1 MSDFSFFPLVSIVIP
16 VFNGGDYLTEAIE
29 SALAQK
35 YRNIEILVINDGSS
49 DDGCTEKIARGYSSK
64 IKYFFKENGGTASA
78 LNYGIDKMQGDY
90 FSWLSHDDI
99 YAPEKI
105 EEQVRYLSEIDES
118 KRTSVIVYSDFS
130 VFSKSIEQSVPIVSE
145 KVSPDD
151 FQFWLAKD
159 SNLHGCT
166 LLIPKQLLLN
176 FGGFDESLST
186 TQDYDLWFRLARANH
201 FHQIQKNYV
210 YSRIHH
216 NQNSVIL
223 QDVAKNECKKLYSE
237 FVVEIERG
245 NSNKACKQDFFVN
258 YLLLTISMLKRGFY
272 RAAYLS
278 LEHTLR
284 SFSHSSWLSKLL
296 AIKIIVTE
304 LMLYPIRTVV
314 RRLPRVFRSRLKNIF
329 GLN

>member
-1 MSDFSFFPLVSIVIP
+1 MSDFNFFPLVSIIIP
-16 VFNGGDYLTEAIE
+16 VFNGCDYLSEAIE

-49 DDGCTEKIARGYSSK
+49 DNGCSEKIARGYGGK

-118 KRTSVIVYSDFS
+118 KRTTVIMYSDFS
-130 VFSKSIEQSVPIVSE
+130 VFSKSIKQSVPIVTE
-145 KVSPDD
+145 KVSPDN

-166 LLIPKQLLLN
+166 LLIPKRLLLN
-176 FGGFDESLST
+176 SGGFNESLST
-186 TQDYDLWFRLARANH
+186 TQDYDLWFRLAEVNH

-210 YSRIHH
+210 YSRLHN
-216 NQNSVIL
+216 NQNSVKL
-223 QDVAKNECKKLYSE
+223 QDVAKVECKNLYYK
-237 FVVEIERG
+237 FVVEIERS
-245 NSNKACKQDFFVN
+245 NSSNAYKQDFFVN

-278 LEHTLR
+278 LGHTLR
-284 SFSHSSWLSKLL
+284 SFYCSSWLSKLL
-296 AIKIIVTE
+296 AIKIIIRE
-304 LMLYPIRTVV
+304 LMFYPFRIIARWFPRT
-314 RRLPRVFRSRLKNIF
+314 FRSRLKSIF
-329 GLN
+329 GPN

>member
-1 MSDFSFFPLVSIVIP
+1 MSDFNFYPLVSIVIP
-16 VFNGGDYLTEAIE
+16 VFNGCEYLTQAIE

-35 YRNIEILVINDGSS
+35 YRNIEILVINDGST
-49 DDGCTEKIARGYSSK
+49 DDGCTENIALGYGSK
-64 IKYFFKENGGTASA
+64 IKYFLKENGGTASA

-105 EEQVRYLSEIDES
+105 GEQVHYLSGIDKF
-118 KRTSVIVYSDFS
+118 KRTSIILYSDFS
-130 VFSKSIEQSVPIVSE
+130 VFSNSIAQSVPIVSE
-145 KVSPDD
+145 KVSPDN

-176 FGGFDESLST
+176 SGGFDESLST
-186 TQDYDLWFRLARANH
+186 TQDYDLWFRLAGVNH

-210 YSRIHH
+210 YSRLHN
-216 NQNSVIL
+216 NQNSVLL
-223 QDVAKNECKKLYSE
+223 QDVARAECKKLYSK
-237 FVVEIERG
+237 FVVEIERS
-245 NSNKACKQDFFVN
+245 NSSKAYKQDFFVN

-278 LEHTLR
+278 LKHTLS
-284 SFSHSSWLSKLL
+284 SFFYSSWLSKIQ
-296 AIKIIVTE
+296 AIKIIVKE
-304 LMLYPIRTVV
+304 LMFYPIRIVA
-314 RRLPRVFRSRLKNIF
+314 RGLPRIFRSRLKNIF
-329 GLN
+329 FPN